1 MKSKKKGDII
11 DTLFTIVEE
20 RKKTKKKGSYTSF
33 LFNKGMNKIAQK
45 VSEETAE
52 TIIEAIQG
60 KKKLAVQESCD
71 LLYHLIVMWS
81 KLGIDPSEIWNEL
94 DKRMKRSKIKRK
106 NCTNQA
112 AAAKI
117 IIPTTVK
124 GGIFNTP
131 IYIYIYIL

>member
-1 MKSKKKGDII
+1 MKRKNKGDII
-11 DTLFTIVEE
+11 DTLFTVIEE

-52 TIIEAIQG
+52 TVIEAVRG

-94 DKRMKRSKIKRK
+94 DKRMKKPKIKK
-106 NCTNQA
+106 
-112 AAAKI
+112 KI
-117 IIPTTVK
+117 
-124 GGIFNTP
+124 
-131 IYIYIYIL
+131 

>member
-60 KKKLAVQESCD
+60 KK
-71 LLYHLIVMWS
+71 
-81 KLGIDPSEIWNEL
+81 N
-94 DKRMKRSKIKRK
+94 
-106 NCTNQA
+106 
-112 AAAKI
+112 
-117 IIPTTVK
+117 
-124 GGIFNTP
+124 
-131 IYIYIYIL
+131 

>member
-1 MKSKKKGDII
+1 MKKKNKGDII
-11 DTLFTIVEE
+11 DTLFSLVEE
-20 RKKTKKKGSYTSF
+20 RKKIKKKGSYTSF

-94 DKRMKRSKIKRK
+94 DKRMKKSKIK
-106 NCTNQA
+106 
-112 AAAKI
+112 KI
-117 IIPTTVK
+117 
-124 GGIFNTP
+124 
-131 IYIYIYIL
+131 

>member
-1 MKSKKKGDII
+1 MKRKNKGDIV
-11 DTLFTIVEE
+11 DTLFAIIEE

-33 LFNKGMNKIAQK
+33 LFDKGMNKIAQK

-52 TIIEAIQG
+52 TVIEAVRG

-94 DKRMKRSKIKRK
+94 DKRMKKPKIKK
-106 NCTNQA
+106 KYN
-112 AAAKI
+112 
-117 IIPTTVK
+117 V
-124 GGIFNTP
+124 
-131 IYIYIYIL
+131 

>member
-1 MKSKKKGDII
+1 MKKKNKGDII
-11 DTLFTIVEE
+11 DTLFSLVEE

-71 LLYHLIVMWS
+71 LLYHLVVMWS
-81 KLGIDPSEIWNEL
+81 KLGIKPQDIWNEL
-94 DKRMKRSKIKRK
+94 DKRMKKPETKRK
-106 NCTNQA
+106 KT
-112 AAAKI
+112 
-117 IIPTTVK
+117 
-124 GGIFNTP
+124 
-131 IYIYIYIL
+131 

>member
-1 MKSKKKGDII
+1 MKRKNKGDII
-11 DTLFTIVEE
+11 DTLFAVIEE

-52 TIIEAIQG
+52 TIIEAVRG

-94 DKRMKRSKIKRK
+94 DKRMKKSKIKKKYDIR
-106 NCTNQA
+106 
-112 AAAKI
+112 
-117 IIPTTVK
+117 
-124 GGIFNTP
+124 
-131 IYIYIYIL
+131 

>member
-1 MKSKKKGDII
+1 MKKKNKGDII
-11 DTLFTIVEE
+11 DTLFSLVEE

-52 TIIEAIQG
+52 TIIEAVRG

-81 KLGIDPSEIWNEL
+81 KLGIDPNEIWNEL
-94 DKRMKRSKIKRK
+94 DKRMKKSKIKRK
-106 NCTNQA
+106 
-112 AAAKI
+112 KI
-117 IIPTTVK
+117 
-124 GGIFNTP
+124 
-131 IYIYIYIL
+131 

>member
-1 MKSKKKGDII
+1 MKRKNKGDII
-11 DTLFTIVEE
+11 DTLFTVIEE

-52 TIIEAIQG
+52 TIIEAVQG

-94 DKRMKRSKIKRK
+94 DKRMKKPKIKK
-106 NCTNQA
+106 
-112 AAAKI
+112 KI
-117 IIPTTVK
+117 
-124 GGIFNTP
+124 
-131 IYIYIYIL
+131 